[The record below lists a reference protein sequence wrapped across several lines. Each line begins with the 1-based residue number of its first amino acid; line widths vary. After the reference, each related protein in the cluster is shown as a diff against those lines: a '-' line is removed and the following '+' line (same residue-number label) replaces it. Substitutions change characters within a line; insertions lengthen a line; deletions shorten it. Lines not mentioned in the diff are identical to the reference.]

1 MCILCFRRKCQVLFP
16 KSDAVCSQQSTAGF
30 PGTLSAPGCCC
41 LMFEILAYLHSEN
54 QYFIVAFIY
63 IFLTSEHLLTLFWP
77 LLHRCLW
84 GGSPSGSQ
92 GIPRQ

>member
-63 IFLTSEHLLTLFWP
+63 IFLISEHLLTLFLATAP
-77 LLHRCLW
+77 
-84 GGSPSGSQ
+84 
-92 GIPRQ
+92 